1 MTARRG
7 PLAGLPREVSALVA
21 VAFMVAV
28 GFGVVAPA
36 IAPFAKQFGVS
47 RAAASG
53 VISAFALARLV
64 TAPFVGRLVNL
75 AGERILLGVGI
86 GIVAVSSALAGL
98 SQTYWQL
105 LLLRGIGGVGSIMFS
120 VSSASLLYRVT
131 PPALRGRAQGAYAG
145 GFLLGSIFGPAFG
158 VITAW
163 SLRAPFFLYAATLTI
178 AGTLALRTLR
188 HSVLA
193 APQRSAPPAVSLREA
208 LGRPAYRAA
217 LAANMSAQWSVVG
230 VRSALVPLFVLGPLS
245 LNHNWNYAAFFLVSV
260 VSGALL
266 TPFGRQADANHR
278 LGVIAVGLVAAA
290 AGLLVLPAWASA
302 SGLLAGMALLGVA
315 GAALSVAPGAMVGD
329 IVGTRGG
336 TVVAAFAMAGDAGSV
351 AGPVIAGW
359 LADRYGFGTSFVVAA
374 VVAVIPLVFLVAARG
389 DPAATGIAGRSE
401 VVAGGSAHTPG
412 DHVGDTLETL
422 TSPAPILDG
431 PGPPP
436 SEAATGS

>member
-1 MTARRG
+1 MFRRPRS
-7 PLAGLPREVSALVA
+7 PLDGLPREVGALVA

-47 RAAASG
+47 KAAAAA
-53 VISAFALARLV
+53 VISAFAFARLL

-75 AGERILLGVGI
+75 AGERILLGTGI
-86 GIVAVSSALAGL
+86 GIVAASSAVAGL

-163 SLRAPFFLYAATLTI
+163 SLRAPFFLYAATLTV
-178 AGTLALRTLR
+178 AGALGLRTLR

-193 APQRSAPPAVSLREA
+193 APQRSAPPAVTLAEA
-208 LGRPAYRAA
+208 LRRPSYRAA
-217 LAANMSAQWSVVG
+217 LASTMSAQWSVVG
-230 VRSALVPLFVLGPLS
+230 VRSALVPLFVLGPLG
-245 LNHNWNYAAFFLVSV
+245 LGGNWNYAAFFVVSL

-266 TPFGRQADANHR
+266 TPFGRQADAQRR
-278 LGVIAVGLVAAA
+278 LPVIAVGLVAAA
-290 AGLLVLPAWASA
+290 GGLLILPAWTSVAGLLVA
-302 SGLLAGMALLGVA
+302 MALMGVA

-329 IVGTRGG
+329 IVGARGG
-336 TVVAAFAMAGDAGSV
+336 TVVAVFQMAGDVGSV
-351 AGPVIAGW
+351 AGPLIAGW
-359 LADRYGFGTSFVVAA
+359 LADRYGFGTSFVAAA
-374 VVAVIPLVFLVAARG
+374 VVALMPLAFLAPARG
-389 DPAATGIAGRSE
+389 DRPGRGAPRAPGEPVEIGGPSVPEGAAE
-401 VVAGGSAHTPG
+401 
-412 DHVGDTLETL
+412 L
-422 TSPAPILDG
+422 
-431 PGPPP
+431 
-436 SEAATGS
+436 